1 MKEVLTAVVLIIRYA
16 KLSLMQQK
24 PKNKM
29 DAVMDLSNPAKA
41 VKCWVELYSDK
52 LYSWAY
58 YKTSSK
64 ETAEDLVQD
73 TFLAAV
79 TSFSKFEGKS
89 NPQTWLTAILNNKIV
104 DYHRKIVRNPVIT
117 EADQNLPDGAGL
129 FNANGSWLKEQK
141 PGNWPST
148 SEHLLDDNNF
158 RNVLQLCM
166 GKLPAN
172 WFSAIQLKYLEEK
185 KAEHICQELGI
196 ATTNYWQILHRAK
209 LQLRKCLEMN
219 WFKK

>member
-1 MKEVLTAVVLIIRYA
+1 M
-16 KLSLMQQK
+16 
-24 PKNKM
+24 N
-29 DAVMDLSNPAKA
+29 LSNPAKTI
-41 VKCWVELYSDK
+41 KCWVELYSDK
-52 LYSWAY
+52 LYAWAH

-79 TSFSKFEGKS
+79 TSFSKFEEKS
-89 NPQTWLTAILNNKIV
+89 NPLTWLTAILNNKII
-104 DYHRKIVRNPVIT
+104 DYHRKKIKDPVINK
-117 EADQNLPDGAGL
+117 AAQNLPELAG
-129 FNANGSWLKEQK
+129 FFESFFDKNGDWLKEQQ
-141 PGNWPST
+141 PVNWPNT

-166 GKLPAN
+166 KKLPAN
-172 WFSAIQLKYLEEK
+172 WFSAIQLKYIEEK
-185 KAEHICQELGI
+185 KTEHICQELGI

-209 LQLRKCLEMN
+209 LQLRKCLEIN

>member
-1 MKEVLTAVVLIIRYA
+1 
-16 KLSLMQQK
+16 
-24 PKNKM
+24 
-29 DAVMDLSNPAKA
+29 MDLSNRANT

-52 LYSWAY
+52 LYTWAY
-58 YKTSSK
+58 YKTSSR

-73 TFLAAV
+73 TFLVAL
-79 TSFSKFEGKS
+79 TSFYKFEGKS
-89 NPQTWLTAILNNKIV
+89 NPQTWLTAILNNKII
-104 DYHRKIVRNPVIT
+104 DYHRKKIKDPVIN
-117 EADQNLPDGAGL
+117 AAAQNLPEGGAGIFDNL
-129 FNANGSWLKEQK
+129 FDRNGSWLKEQQ
-141 PGNWPST
+141 PGNWPNT

-196 ATTNYWQILHRAK
+196 TTTNYWQILHRAK